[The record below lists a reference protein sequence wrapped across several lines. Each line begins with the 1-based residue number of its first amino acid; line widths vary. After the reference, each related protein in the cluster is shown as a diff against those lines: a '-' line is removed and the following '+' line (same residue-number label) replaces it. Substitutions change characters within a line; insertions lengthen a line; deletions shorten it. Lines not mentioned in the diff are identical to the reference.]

1 MIFADCGSL
10 KFSSVSKPVSQP
22 PKTILKK
29 GVSSSS
35 VNTNAGSRHGGMEGG
50 QKFCPLK
57 VLALNVI
64 QERPLVK
71 LALVMVFNGFLSMAC
86 AAAIIQIEHP
96 AQLLRMEA
104 RNLLV
109 EKSDRMSRKL
119 TEKLELVGQLKIDE
133 DLDKVINEARELMG
147 NYTQVKSI

>member
-1 MIFADCGSL
+1 
-10 KFSSVSKPVSQP
+10 
-22 PKTILKK
+22 
-29 GVSSSS
+29 
-35 VNTNAGSRHGGMEGG
+35 
-50 QKFCPLK
+50 
-57 VLALNVI
+57 
-64 QERPLVK
+64 
-71 LALVMVFNGFLSMAC
+71 MAC

-147 NYTQVKSI
+147 NYTQVTNASNAIFSASSICKNWKSTFPRQ